1 MPFLCPCM
9 FLHLCPQNDPLPVP
23 TIACFASNPVPFLS
37 RRSPLSFC
45 PLSLHHSVPSICR
58 IPGHHLC
65 QLLSPASSTLHPL
78 TCPPCE
84 LASVPT
90 KTDSAT
96 TLLCPVLCPAPLS
109 HQNNLC
115 PMSHNLPVPNIPG
128 SCAQTPQDSH
138 LRTCLSP
145 RQFFYRTYLK
155 EYKILKNYWILE
167 GLQKILT
174 IILDPE
180 TLGSW
185 FARG

>member
-1 MPFLCPCM
+1 MPFLCPPR
-9 FLHLCPQNDPLPVP
+9 FLLLCPHSDLLPVP
-23 TIACFASNPVPFLS
+23 RIVCFASTPVPFLS
-37 RRSPLSFC
+37 PCSPLIFC
-45 PLSLHHSVPSICR
+45 LLLLQHSVPSIFL

-90 KTDSAT
+90 KTNSAT

-145 RQFFYRTYLK
+145 RQFFYR
-155 EYKILKNYWILE
+155 ILKNIRSLR
-167 GLQKILT
+167 IT
-174 IILDPE
+174 
-180 TLGSW
+180 GSW
-185 FARG
+185 RVFKNLNNYSGS

>member
-1 MPFLCPCM
+1 M

-96 TLLCPVLCPAPLS
+96 PLLCPVLCPAPLS